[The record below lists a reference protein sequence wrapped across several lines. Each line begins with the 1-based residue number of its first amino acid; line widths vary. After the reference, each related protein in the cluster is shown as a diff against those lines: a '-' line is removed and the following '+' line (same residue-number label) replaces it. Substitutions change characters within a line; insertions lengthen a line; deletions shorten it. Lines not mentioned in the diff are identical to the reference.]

1 MTSLYQ
7 YHKIKSKKV
16 IQLEKDHDIIMVE
29 LTSLISF
36 AKGLS

>member
-1 MTSLYQ
+1 
-7 YHKIKSKKV
+7 V